1 MDLYNKRIAIQDV
14 IDPHLP
20 ILLLQTS
27 SALSHIFPEVRIDAC
42 HLVSLLLDIAPA
54 SVVSTWPYPKRSA
67 VETISG
73 PGEENTIL
81 SGLRLAAGLGGQ
93 AGEGGAM
100 GQTLLPA
107 SKLVVLKTI
116 LAFVRAGLKKQGLVV
131 LGTPAGHN
139 TGVNAMAAKDIPF
152 PQEIFERFDVA
163 HRRTRHP
170 LGGQEEM
177 AKEVRLDEIIPVE
190 QLGEADGW
198 LFGTG
203 SGLET
208 TGYEIGQRVREDDQD
223 EYELGEVLSVSHDG

>member
-1 MDLYNKRIAIQDV
+1 
-14 IDPHLP
+14 
-20 ILLLQTS
+20 
-27 SALSHIFPEVRIDAC
+27 
-42 HLVSLLLDIAPA
+42 
-54 SVVSTWPYPKRSA
+54 
-67 VETISG
+67 
-73 PGEENTIL
+73 
-81 SGLRLAAGLGGQ
+81 
-93 AGEGGAM
+93 M

-203 SGLET
+203 SGLKT